1 MTLGIAI
8 PVGHEDI
15 EFLPRILNSIDNSTL
30 LPNKVVISVS
40 GVRTFNYNE
49 KHNFEL
55 IVKHSF
61 SQNGVS
67 KNRNIASSYLDTDVI
82 SFMDADDTSHPQ
94 RNEYIM
100 EAMKTS
106 DVVVHNYL
114 PTKEMDENFLKEKYE
129 SPLILQ
135 DYIDETLEDCK
146 YPVSSNEHK
155 PYTCGHLSIKKNLM
169 LENKFDETLSY
180 GEDAEFLKN
189 IVLKGTKITLIENK
203 LSNYIK

>member
-1 MTLGIAI
+1 MNRALQ
-8 PVGHEDI
+8 
-15 EFLPRILNSIDNSTL
+15 
-30 LPNKVVISVS
+30 K
-40 GVRTFNYNE
+40 YN
-49 KHNFEL
+49 F
-55 IVKHSF
+55 SF
-61 SQNGVS
+61 KIIYHLTYKNAAE
-67 KNRNIASSYLDTDVI
+67 NRNIAISYLTDMDYI
-82 SFMDADDTSHPQ
+82 TFIDADDTSHPQ

-169 LENKFDETLSY
+169 LP
-180 GEDAEFLKN
+180 KN
-189 IVLKGTKITLIENK
+189 
-203 LSNYIK
+203 